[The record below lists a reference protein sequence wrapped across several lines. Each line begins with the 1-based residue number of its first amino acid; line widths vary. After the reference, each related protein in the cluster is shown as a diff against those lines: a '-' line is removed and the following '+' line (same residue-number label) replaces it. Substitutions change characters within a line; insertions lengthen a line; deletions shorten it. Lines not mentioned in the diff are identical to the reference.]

1 MIYIILLVITL
12 LFISNSI
19 VFLGLF
25 QQNGYKTEKYLLNL
39 KRHYLKTL
47 PVYLEYLSIIVM
59 LFYSFYK
66 EWYLGLLLII
76 ILFTSFLLSEPLI
89 IYPKITKRM
98 IRQLITLIVI
108 FIVPF
113 FFVKNHLFFF
123 LVSTIF
129 LPFIIELSG
138 LINIPIEK
146 KITNYYKQVTFEK
159 LKRIN
164 PLIIG
169 VTGSFGKT
177 TTKNIIHS
185 IIYRSYYT
193 YSTPKSYNT
202 PMGISKAVSKMNDLT
217 EVFISELAATKT
229 NDIKELV
236 DFVKVDIGIIT
247 DIGYQHM
254 ESFKTIE
261 NVLQTKLEILASTNL
276 KQLIINND
284 NQYLKEHIYPEN
296 IEIIRV
302 GINNDSDYM
311 AKNII
316 LTNNGLS
323 FDVYNKEIFLFKVD
337 TILLG
342 RHNIYNL
349 LFGIVVGRLLNIS
362 VEEIKRNI
370 RNLKPVDNRLSI
382 KNIGKIQII
391 NDAFNSNIKG
401 FINAIEILKYSKNKK
416 ILITPGLVDL
426 GELLE
431 EMNREI
437 SKYLI
442 EGIDYIYLVENKSS
456 KYLQEYF
463 QQTGFKSFEVVS
475 SFQKAY
481 KKAINKYEES
491 TILIENDLPD
501 NYLRR

>member
-1 MIYIILLVITL
+1 
-12 LFISNSI
+12 
-19 VFLGLF
+19 
-25 QQNGYKTEKYLLNL
+25 
-39 KRHYLKTL
+39 
-47 PVYLEYLSIIVM
+47 
-59 LFYSFYK
+59 
-66 EWYLGLLLII
+66 
-76 ILFTSFLLSEPLI
+76 
-89 IYPKITKRM
+89 
-98 IRQLITLIVI
+98 
-108 FIVPF
+108 
-113 FFVKNHLFFF
+113 
-123 LVSTIF
+123 
-129 LPFIIELSG
+129 
-138 LINIPIEK
+138 
-146 KITNYYKQVTFEK
+146 
-159 LKRIN
+159 
-164 PLIIG
+164 
-169 VTGSFGKT
+169 
-177 TTKNIIHS
+177 
-185 IIYRSYYT
+185 
-193 YSTPKSYNT
+193 
-202 PMGISKAVSKMNDLT
+202 MGISKAVSKMNDLT
-217 EVFISELAATKT
+217 EVFISDLAATKT

-370 RNLKPVDNRLSI
+370 RSIKPVDNRLSI

-431 EMNREI
+431 EINNEI
-437 SKYLI
+437 SECI
-442 EGIDYIYLVENKSS
+442 IDGIDYIYLVENNSS
-456 KYLQEYF
+456 KYIQENF
-463 QQTGFKSFEVVS
+463 IKKGFKNYEMVTSFR
-475 SFQKAY
+475 KAY
-481 KKAINKYEES
+481 NKAINKYEES